1 MIKQGVSQTRENLQ
15 NLENLQKDLIGLANK
30 EKAKLLAGFFK
41 TGPGQYGEGDVFIGV
56 VVPDE
61 RMIAK
66 KYCDLSFADTIKL
79 LHSKEHEFRVTAL
92 FILMQKYSRG
102 TLLER
107 KKIVDLYLSNT
118 KWINNWDLIDLSAN
132 KILGHAIFNKF
143 FSDINSETLTKLVKS
158 NSLWERRMAIIATG
172 AFIVEGQHKETFRIA
187 KILLKDKHDLIHKA
201 VGWMLREVGKRC
213 GRDIEI
219 KFLERHHKTMPRTML
234 RYSLEHFSEVEKKRY
249 M

>member
-1 MIKQGVSQTRENLQ
+1 MNSLKALKS
-15 NLENLQKDLIGLANK
+15 DLTKLSNK
-30 EKAKLLAGFFK
+30 GKAKLLAGFFK

-66 KYCDLSFADTIKL
+66 KYCDLSLADTIKL
-79 LHSKEHEFRVTAL
+79 LHSKEHEFRMAAL
-92 FILMQKYSRG
+92 FILIQRYSHD

-107 KKIVDLYLSNT
+107 KKIVDIYLSNT

-143 FSDINSETLTKLVKS
+143 FADINDKTLTRLAS
-158 NSLWERRMAIIATG
+158 SDSLWERRIAIIATG

-219 KFLERHHKTMPRTML
+219 KFLKQHHKTMPRTML
-234 RYSLEHFSEVEKKRY
+234 RYALEHFSEAEKEKY